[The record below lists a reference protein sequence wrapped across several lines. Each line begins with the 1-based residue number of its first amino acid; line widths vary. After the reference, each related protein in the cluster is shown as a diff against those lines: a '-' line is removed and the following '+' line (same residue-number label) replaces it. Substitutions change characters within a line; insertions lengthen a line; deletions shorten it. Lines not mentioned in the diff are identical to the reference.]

1 MSKLKSCWFKAVDVM
16 SAPFRM
22 LSALLLSTAIIPM
35 VMTPTF
41 CPSRID
47 TNLDLDALGG
57 GVIDLICKIALYVGV
72 IMAAGGVFSLVLAY
86 KDDNADGQSRAIRI
100 VVVGAALIGLKMLLQ
115 VVGII
120 K

>member
-1 MSKLKSCWFKAVDVM
+1 MSKLKSCWYKAMDVM

-22 LSALLLSTAIIPM
+22 LSALLLSTAIVPM
-35 VMTPTF
+35 VMMPTL
-41 CPSRID
+41 CTRID

-72 IMAAGGVFSLVLAY
+72 IMAAGGVFSLILAY
-86 KDDNADGQSRAIRI
+86 KDDNADGQSRAIRV
-100 VVVGAALIGLKMLLQ
+100 VVVGAALIGLRMLLG